1 MDFIDNQKVLFD
13 LLIDIYDDKNF
24 LRELDFKKRQIIQ
37 VFEQIFGEEAINFDL
52 VYKNTLQNGKYY
64 KIESRI
70 KTTGSLREKFY
81 RRNIGLELIR
91 SMDLNSENIEHKA
104 IRKRIRQ
111 AYCLLDDIIGI
122 RIVTELKADCMSAL
136 NLINN
141 RISVFNQ
148 GGIFF
153 QTDFDSQPRIM
164 ENGLEIIKLKGI
176 YGDKNAF
183 ELQIKSKIDSAWGDI
198 DHKLFYK
205 DYNSSNVKDSLQVS
219 MNNIGE
225 LLNQLEKFLYDL
237 RETNNEIEDSE
248 YDQYLVDYLFEHT
261 SFEINE
267 KLNITYD
274 FKRILDPVMFFC
286 KDLNLGPDIG
296 SIDFSCFEAVFDFKS
311 FIAYEAIRKYNF
323 DYVLLETIF
332 INCVMKVEDQEDK
345 DIDYNRILKHYF
357 VLLSKYNEK
366 KIRETNPK
374 LEPNY
379 YKVIYKKMMQ
389 LMAIIEDPMVL
400 FDYNVYKK
408 IRLIDKIIIDV
419 IVENEMDISTSRISK
434 IFTLFAFNSG
444 RRIACYTYDEDKD
457 YIGVLTKVKHQV
469 EAMEYPELLK
479 FFNQVILSI
488 AKDIDSKEVVNGQ

>member
-1 MDFIDNQKVLFD
+1 MDFIDNQKILFD
-13 LLIDIYDDKNF
+13 LLIDIYDDENF

-37 VFEQIFGEEAINFDL
+37 VFEQIFEEEAVNFEL
-52 VYKNTLQNGKYY
+52 VYKNALQNGKYY

-70 KTTGSLREKFY
+70 KTTVSLREKFY

-104 IRKRIRQ
+104 IRKKIRQ

-153 QTDFDSQPRIM
+153 QTDFDSQPAIM
-164 ENGLEIIKLKGI
+164 DNGLEIIKLKGI
-176 YGDKNAF
+176 YDDKNAF

-237 RETNNEIEDSE
+237 RETNNEIEDSD

-261 SFEINE
+261 SLEINE

-274 FKRILDPVMFFC
+274 FKRILDPVIFFC

-296 SIDFSCFEAVFDFKS
+296 SIDFSYFEAVVDFKS
-311 FIAYEAIRKYNF
+311 FATYEAIRKYNF

-332 INCVMKVEDQEDK
+332 INCVIKVEDQDEK

-400 FDYNVYKK
+400 FDYNIYKK

-444 RRIACYTYDEDKD
+444 HRIARYAYDEDKD

-469 EAMEYPELLK
+469 EAMEHPELLK

-488 AKDIDSKEVVNGQ
+488 AKDIDSKEIVNG